1 MKIRLPR
8 AQYKILTARVL
19 VALAAF
25 SVLSFSSA
33 FNTFA
38 QKSFSKTYPARSNV
52 RLVLRNWSGA
62 IKVETWNRSEIK
74 ISADM
79 ESPAARF
86 TPEMSDT
93 GLKIDVLNAN
103 RGRGDIGA
111 VNFRVQ
117 LPVNSIVDLETK
129 RGDITV
135 RGVQG
140 SMVRARI
147 GLEGDI
153 QLTDIRALV
162 VYAENIMG
170 DILFDGELLPG
181 GQYDIKSMQGNIN
194 ILIPDDSAFRLVA
207 TAPFTRS
214 IALGAFAHPG
224 LSFISDGRKVVGN
237 VGDGRASLNITNQ
250 RGRISFIP
258 RR

>member
-8 AQYKILTARVL
+8 AQYKTLTARML

-25 SVLSFSSA
+25 SILSFSTA
-33 FNTFA
+33 LNTFA
-38 QKSFSKTYPARSNV
+38 QRSFSKTYPARSNV
-52 RLVLRNWSGA
+52 RLELRNWSGA
-62 IKVETWNRSEIK
+62 IIVEAWNRNEIK
-74 ISADM
+74 ITAQM

-93 GLKIDVLNAN
+93 GLKIDVVNDN
-103 RGRGDIGA
+103 RGRRDIGA

-117 LPVNSIVDLETK
+117 VPVNSTVDLETK

-140 SMVRARI
+140 SMVRAHV

-153 QLTDIRALV
+153 ELTDIRSLMV
-162 VYAENIMG
+162 KAENIMG
-170 DILFDGELLPG
+170 DILFDGELLSG
-181 GQYDIKSMQGNIN
+181 GSYDIQSVQGNIN
-194 ILIPDDSAFRLVA
+194 IRIPYDSAFRLVA
-207 TAPFTRS
+207 TAPLTRS
-214 IALGAFAHPG
+214 ITLDSFAHPG
-224 LSFISDGRKVVGN
+224 LNYVSDGRKVIGN
-237 VGDGRASLNITNQ
+237 VGDGRASLTITNQ
-250 RGRISFIP
+250 RGRISFI